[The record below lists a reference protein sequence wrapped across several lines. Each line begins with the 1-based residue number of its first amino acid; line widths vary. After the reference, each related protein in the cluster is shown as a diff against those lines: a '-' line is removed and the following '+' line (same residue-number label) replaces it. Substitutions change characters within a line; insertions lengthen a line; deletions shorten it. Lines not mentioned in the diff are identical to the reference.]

1 MEKKTAQAAEK
12 QAKRGVADL
21 FHKDELKKFFIRYL
35 VLIGCLEVLIF
46 FICFLTQLE
55 PFDIPFP
62 WKEYFFAAFTIPI
75 AITFLLGIIIIA
87 FNTYYFKDG
96 GETEALLAE
105 EGLSTYDAP
114 SAKNKFFKLSWQ
126 FQFLGLLLALGIGAI
141 IFYKLDDIFRM
152 IGYAGER
159 AVNIFLIILGI
170 LLFGTILLGSVF
182 LFLHYLLRK
191 KRMEY
196 AFEFKREM
204 ISQTGM
210 LLLDDNTIVN
220 SEGKVIHT
228 AHPENREAIKELDT
242 EKFSLLP
249 PADEG
254 LKNIDAKN

>member
-1 MEKKTAQAAEK
+1 MEEKTVQAAEK

-75 AITFLLGIIIIA
+75 AITFLLGIIVIA

-96 GETEALLAE
+96 GNSEALLADE
-105 EGLSTYDAP
+105 DASGYDASP
-114 SAKNKFFKLSWQ
+114 AKNKFFKLSWQ
-126 FQFLGLLLALGIGAI
+126 FQFMGLLLALGVGAI
-141 IFYKLDDIFRM
+141 IFYKLDDIFRT

-170 LLFGTILLGSVF
+170 LLVGAILLGSVF
-182 LFLHYLLRK
+182 LVLHYLLRK

-196 AFEFKREM
+196 AFEFKREL

-228 AHPENREAIKELDT
+228 AHPENHEAVKEIDT
-242 EKFSLLP
+242 DKLSLLP
-249 PADEG
+249 PSNEN
-254 LKNIDAKN
+254 LKNIDATN